1 MSQYTSFY
9 KFISEEQRDH
19 PFNGGKLTGLLLEVL
34 SACKKI
40 AYLTGRGQLASQAVG
55 AAESENVQGE
65 QQKKLDILSNELF
78 IESTQWCGY
87 LAGMASE
94 EMDHSLP
101 VPDIYPRGKY
111 LITFDPLDGSSNID
125 INVSVGTIFSILE
138 VPEGVTVPADGDF
151 LQAGVK
157 QVCAGYCLYGTSTM
171 LVLTTGRGVNGFTL
185 DPGTGDFYLTMPNI
199 KLPTDTNE
207 YSINQSY
214 SRHWEPPV
222 QRYISECLDG
232 EDGPL
237 KKNYNMRWVASMV
250 ADVHRLLCRGG
261 IFMYPMDARMQ
272 ASGVQGKLRLLYEA
286 NPMSF
291 IVEQAGGVASTGR
304 ERIMEIQPDSL
315 HQRVPVIMGS
325 KTEVERVVG
334 YHDEENDFGRRAV
347 LGG

>member
-9 KFISEEQRDH
+9 KFISEEQREH
-19 PFNGGKLTGLLLEVL
+19 PFSGGKLTGLLLEVL

-40 AYLTGRGQLASQAVG
+40 SVLTGQGQLASQAMG
-55 AAESENVQGE
+55 AAGSENVQGE

-101 VPDIYPRGKY
+101 VPSIYPRGNY

-138 VPEGVTVPADGDF
+138 YTEGTGEPGDKDY
-151 LQAGVK
+151 LQPGVK

-185 DPGTGDFYLTMPNI
+185 DPATGDFYLTMPDI
-199 KLPTDTNE
+199 RIPDETDE
-207 YSINQSY
+207 FAINASY

-222 QRYISECLDG
+222 QRYIDECLAG

-261 IFMYPMDARMQ
+261 IFLYPMDARM
-272 ASGVQGKLRLLYEA
+272 ASKGVEGKLRLLYEA

-291 IVEQAGGVASTGR
+291 IVEQAGGMASTGR
-304 ERIMEIQPDSL
+304 ERIMEIKPGSL

-334 YHDEENDFGRRAV
+334 YHEMGQQKA
-347 LGG
+347 G

>member
-9 KFISEEQRDH
+9 KFISEEQRER
-19 PFNGGKLTGLLLEVL
+19 PFTGGKLTGLLLEVL

-40 AYLTGRGQLASQAVG
+40 AVLTGQGQLAGQAVG
-55 AAESENVQGE
+55 AADTENVQGE
-65 QQKKLDILSNELF
+65 QQKKLDILSNDIF

-94 EMDHSLP
+94 EMDNSLA
-101 VPDIYPRGKY
+101 VPDIYPRGNY

-138 VPEGVTVPADGDF
+138 VPRGVDKPVDGDF
-151 LQAGVK
+151 LQPGVK

-171 LVLTTGRGVNGFTL
+171 LVLTTGNGVNGFTL
-185 DPGTGDFYLTMPNI
+185 DPGTGDFFLTMPDI
-199 KLPTDTNE
+199 KLPSETNE

-222 QRYISECLDG
+222 KRYIDECLAG
-232 EDGPL
+232 SEGPL
-237 KKNYNMRWVASMV
+237 GRDYNMRWVASMV

-261 IFMYPMDARMQ
+261 IFMYPMDARL
-272 ASGVQGKLRLLYEA
+272 AARGDAGKLRLLYEA

-291 IVEQAGGVASTGR
+291 IVEQAGGASSTGR
-304 ERIMEIQPDSL
+304 ERIMDIQPEAL
-315 HQRVPVIMGS
+315 HQR
-325 KTEVERVVG
+325 
-334 YHDEENDFGRRAV
+334 
-347 LGG
+347 

>member
-9 KFISEEQRDH
+9 KFISEEQRER
-19 PFNGGKLTGLLLEVL
+19 PFSGGKLTGLLLEVL

-40 AYLTGRGQLASQAVG
+40 AFLTGQGHLAGQAMG
-55 AAESENVQGE
+55 AADTENVQGE

-101 VPDIYPRGKY
+101 VPDIYPRGRY

-138 VPEGVTVPADGDF
+138 LPEGVDKPTDSDF
-151 LQAGVK
+151 LQSGIK

-171 LVLTTGRGVNGFTL
+171 LVLTTGNGVNGFTL
-185 DPGTGDFYLTMPNI
+185 DPGTGDFFLTMPDI
-199 KLPTDTNE
+199 KLPKETNE

-222 QRYISECLDG
+222 KRYIDECLAG
-232 EDGPL
+232 AEGPL
-237 KKNYNMRWVASMV
+237 GKDYNMRWVASMV

-261 IFMYPMDARMQ
+261 IFMYPMDARL
-272 ASGVQGKLRLLYEA
+272 AAKGDAGKLRLLYEA

-304 ERIMEIQPDSL
+304 ERIMEIQPDTL

-325 KTEVERVVG
+325 QSEVERVVS
-334 YHDEENDFGRRAV
+334 YHDGTVPVAV
-347 LGG
+347 GS

>member
-1 MSQYTSFY
+1 MSQKTSFY
-9 KFISEEQRDH
+9 KFISEEQRTY
-19 PFNGGKLTGLLLEVL
+19 PFASGKLTGLLLEVI

-40 AYLTGRGQLASQAVG
+40 AHLTGSGGLASQAMG
-55 AAESENVQGE
+55 SAETENVQGE

-94 EMDHSLP
+94 EMDNSLP
-101 VPDIYPRGKY
+101 VPKEYPRGKY

-138 VPEGVTVPADGDF
+138 FPEEDGDVTDRDF
-151 LQAGVK
+151 LQAGAK
-157 QVCAGYCLYGTSTM
+157 QICAGYCLYGTSTM

-185 DPGTGDFYLTMPNI
+185 DRSTGDFLLTMPDI
-199 KLPTDTNE
+199 KIPVDTNE

-222 QRYISECLDG
+222 KRYIDECLQG
-232 EDGPL
+232 ADGPL
-237 KKNYNMRWVASMV
+237 GKDYNMRWVASMV

-261 IFMYPMDARMQ
+261 IFMYPMDARM
-272 ASGVQGKLRLLYEA
+272 AAKETGGKLRLLYEA

-291 IVEQAGGVASTGR
+291 IVEQAGGVASTGYQ
-304 ERIMEIQPDSL
+304 RIMDIEPDAL

-325 KTEVERVVG
+325 RNEVERVVS
-334 YHDEENDFGRRAV
+334 YHQ
-347 LGG
+347 